1 MAKKKTYID
10 MIREQ
15 ELQLFGDE
23 VLVPIPEC
31 SSLALELYGTPERI
45 AQLTIE
51 AARRWEQQHPGKDV
65 MEMISPD
72 WRQYVKANL

>member
-1 MAKKKTYID
+1 MAKKKT
-10 MIREQ
+10 MTQ
-15 ELQLFGDE
+15 QLQLFGDE

-51 AARRWEQQHPGKDV
+51 AARRWEQQHQGKDV